1 MGTLSTPRLLIA
13 ALIATV
19 CPAIRAQQAIPGIL
33 PTSELRAGQKGK
45 VWTVFKGTTPEPFDV
60 EVTGVIENA
69 LGPGKSIILCELTD
83 PRVQGMGAVAG
94 MSGSPLYVEGK
105 FAGALSYQVQRFET
119 TRFAGFTPASD
130 LAQVRDQV
138 GSGTVASTAAPT
150 SSTYRSLRP
159 VFTVSGLSPAVA
171 DLMRP
176 QLEALGL
183 SLSAL
188 GGSDSGPSG
197 MPKPESLRAGDAV
210 SVALA
215 TGDITFG
222 GTGTVSEVDGKRI
235 VAFGHPMMGLGEVQM
250 PMCAATIVTILPST
264 YESMKVANIGPVI
277 GTIQEDRLSAVSG
290 TLGSGPQMIGV
301 TVTVEQE
308 GGSSRSLH
316 FQVVRQQQLA
326 AALIASGAAE
336 AIMGSNDAGLSNGFT
351 VATQT
356 RFSASQERRTDTV
369 YAGPQ
374 SFAQGIM
381 EFAGALGQDL
391 LNPYEKTFPAEVTL
405 TVKPLR
411 ENPSVTLD
419 LFQLSRSTPQPGDTV
434 QVTLGWRD
442 YQGESHR
449 EVLTVPIDPSW
460 AGKTLEIVAAPGRTM
475 DELTGRPRVLSAA
488 QLRSFDAYLDAT
500 RTLRPSDGLVV
511 AVLEKSGLLTDES
524 LAPRDMP
531 ASIERIAHGADEAR
545 FQHREALKSL
555 WEAHVLPGKVTQ
567 AVVRRALQIGDS
579 TPP

>member
-45 VWTVFKGTTPEPFDV
+45 VSTVFKGTTPEPFDV

-138 GSGTVASTAAPT
+138 GSGTLASTAAPT

>member
-1 MGTLSTPRLLIA
+1 MPSATRSSDSRRPASRASLLPPK
-13 ALIATV
+13 L
-19 CPAIRAQQAIPGIL
+19 
-33 PTSELRAGQKGK
+33 AG
-45 VWTVFKGTTPEPFDV
+45 E
-60 EVTGVIENA
+60 
-69 LGPGKSIILCELTD
+69 TD
-83 PRVQGMGAVAG
+83 ESR
-94 MSGSPLYVEGK
+94 
-105 FAGALSYQVQRFET
+105 
-119 TRFAGFTPASD
+119 ASD

-405 TVKPLR
+405 TVKPMR

>member
-138 GSGTVASTAAPT
+138 GSGTIASTAAPT

-235 VAFGHPMMGLGEVQM
+235 VAFGHPMMGLGEVEM

-405 TVKPLR
+405 TVKPMR

>member
-138 GSGTVASTAAPT
+138 GSGTLASTAAPT

-235 VAFGHPMMGLGEVQM
+235 VAFGHPMMGLGEVEM

>member
-138 GSGTVASTAAPT
+138 GSGTIASTAAPT

-411 ENPSVTLD
+411 ENPSVTLE

>member
-511 AVLEKSGLLTDES
+511 AVLEKSGLLTDEN